1 MGTCHDY
8 DVTVAGGGV
17 AGAAAA
23 VAAARLG
30 AKTVLIEKTCTPGG
44 LASAGLINIYLP
56 LCDGNGTQVTF
67 GIAEELMRRALKYG
81 PGTVPPDWMAKRN
94 APEAERLRCV
104 FAPASL
110 ILALEE
116 LLLENG
122 VDIWYDTLAV
132 GVCKEGRYLQRLCV
146 ENTDGR
152 SEIRA
157 KAFVDATGGA
167 YLSRMAGEEVF
178 FAGNVLS
185 FWAPE
190 YEGKRLPGRDRM
202 APEINMLAHG
212 NAGRTFI
219 APTAKD
225 VSHYMLE
232 TRAMMRNFYAG
243 EYAGN
248 GYDRFTRWP
257 LVVPSMPQFRKIA
270 ALKGRF
276 VLEPGMEQRC
286 FEDSIGLAADWRKS
300 GPVWEIPF
308 RALCPQGTDNL
319 FAAGRCISSTG
330 DAWEITRVIPCAALT
345 GEAAGYAAALRA
357 ENMTAELSDS
367 VRKRMQDNGNLL
379 HSMNNPGAGSGVS
392 GSRNNDEC
400 RMLQSP

>member
-8 DVTVAGGGV
+8 DVAVAGGGV

-157 KAFVDATGGA
+157 KAFV
-167 YLSRMAGEEVF
+167 LS
-178 FAGNVLS
+178 L
-185 FWAPE
+185 
-190 YEGKRLPGRDRM
+190 
-202 APEINMLAHG
+202 IH
-212 NAGRTFI
+212 I
-219 APTAKD
+219 
-225 VSHYMLE
+225 
-232 TRAMMRNFYAG
+232 
-243 EYAGN
+243 
-248 GYDRFTRWP
+248 
-257 LVVPSMPQFRKIA
+257 
-270 ALKGRF
+270 
-276 VLEPGMEQRC
+276 
-286 FEDSIGLAADWRKS
+286 
-300 GPVWEIPF
+300 
-308 RALCPQGTDNL
+308 
-319 FAAGRCISSTG
+319 
-330 DAWEITRVIPCAALT
+330 
-345 GEAAGYAAALRA
+345 
-357 ENMTAELSDS
+357 
-367 VRKRMQDNGNLL
+367 
-379 HSMNNPGAGSGVS
+379 
-392 GSRNNDEC
+392 
-400 RMLQSP
+400 